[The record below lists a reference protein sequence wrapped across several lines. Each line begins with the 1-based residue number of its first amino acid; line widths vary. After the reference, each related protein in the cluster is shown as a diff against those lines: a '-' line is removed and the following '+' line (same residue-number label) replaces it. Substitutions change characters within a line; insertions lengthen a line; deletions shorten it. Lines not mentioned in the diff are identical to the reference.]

1 MALRLYED
9 DLILTFKW
17 SEQVTCALLRDTTL
31 DTGRLADLMADRF
44 RYEMKLALDRYR
56 SQEPEARE
64 APR

>member
-9 DLILTFKW
+9 ERFFLTFKW
-17 SEQVTCALLRDTTL
+17 SEQVTYALLRDTTL

-44 RYEMKLALDRYR
+44 RYEMKQALDRYR
-56 SQEPEARE
+56 SQASRE